1 MLHSVHGSFTGLRIG
16 ISTVKAFSDVTN
28 IPIIGISSLESLAY
42 NIKTDGLIACMI
54 DAKNDNVYFALYNL
68 ENNTYTLK
76 EDLSASN
83 INDVIALLK
92 KYKDNY
98 ITFVGD
104 GSVVHKSAIS
114 QNFEKVKFATESQN
128 IQSSISIAL
137 AAFDKFQKGFIQ
149 NSNTLSPLYLRKSQA
164 ERALD
169 GEK

>member
-1 MLHSVHGSFTGLRIG
+1 MVHGSFTGLRIG

-42 NIKTDGLIACMI
+42 NIKKDGLIACMI

-68 ENNTYTLK
+68 ENNVYTLI
-76 EDLSASN
+76 EDSCANS
-83 INDVIALLK
+83 ISSIIDILK
-92 KYKDNY
+92 KYKDEY

-104 GSVVHKSAIS
+104 GSVVHKETIT
-114 QNFEKVKFATESQN
+114 QNFENAIFASNEQN